1 MRKEDDESREQHQAL
16 LSLFFPSSLSPS
28 PLLELQS
35 LLSGHQHSSP
45 SFLALLVLPPGLA
58 LGQLRRATMV
68 CVDPEKGG
76 GRREGRKEGVGSSG
90 GGRRRK
96 GRRRKGR
103 RRTRR
108 QKNVTYVVN
117 REGQRS
123 VVCKCVKRLCVNE

>member
-16 LSLFFPSSLSPS
+16 LSLFFPSSLPPS

-76 GRREGRKEGVGSSG
+76 GRREGRKEGEEGWQQRWG
-90 GGRRRK
+90 EEEK
-96 GRRRKGR
+96 GKEEEG
-103 RRTRR
+103 
-108 QKNVTYVVN
+108 KEEDEEAEECNV
-117 REGQRS
+117 RS
-123 VVCKCVKRLCVNE
+123 K